1 MKLKAFIVAALALSL
16 VPAAGQQRTAPPPE
30 QKGKGSPQQRQEEV
44 VSVTTN
50 LVQVDVVVT
59 DKEDRPVTDL
69 LPEDF
74 EVFEGKKRQQI
85 TNFSYVAAGG
95 TAAGGETAGAPP
107 GVTAAPVPPA
117 PVRPEKVRRTIAI
130 VVDDLG
136 LSFESVGFVQK
147 ALRKFVEEQMQ
158 PGDQVAIIRTSGDTG
173 ALQQLTSDRRQLQ
186 AAIENVRWNPA
197 GRGGLSPFQQATD
210 QKESLATNENS
221 DDNPMRG
228 IRRTQE
234 IMDEMERE
242 RGDIYSVGTFN
253 TLGFVIN
260 GLKELPG
267 RKSIIFISE
276 AFRLFSSQGRNL
288 TLMQLLRRLTDQA
301 NLASTVIYTLDAS
314 GLQDQNLNAADKV
327 TGTGY
332 LFDKRILTNGT
343 ISPGGAPGGAGRPS
357 SPPLGIQRADLGAQ
371 AEVDS
376 VAAFRRLDTLMN
388 QREHQNFESQSVLSY
403 LAQQTGGLFAR
414 NRNDLSGGL
423 QRLMEDQRGYYLI
436 GYRPEE
442 SPVDPA
448 TGQRRFHDITVKVGR
463 PGLRVRAR
471 AGYYGLT
478 DESGRPAR
486 RTREEQLA
494 AALVSPF
501 SAGGVGL
508 RLTSLF
514 GSEEGKGSFLRSL
527 LHIDAR
533 DLTFSDEPDG
543 SHNAAIDLV
552 AVNFGDN
559 GRVIDQF
566 SHAHTI
572 SLRGDAY
579 QQALQNGLVFNFDF
593 PVKEAGAYQMRV
605 AVRDSASARVGS
617 ARQFVEVPDVS
628 KNYLTLSGLIVKG
641 VTPSVV
647 KMAPGGGVPAGQQ
660 VAAGAVATADDPQA
674 DPAVRRLRQGMM
686 LDYRYAIYNA
696 QLDPATNRPQLTTQ
710 MRLFRDGKEVFTG
723 RVLPF
728 DPGSQTDMKRLG
740 AGGRLRL
747 GSELIPG
754 DYFLQ
759 VLVTDALAKGKNR
772 TATQWIN
779 FEIVN

>member
-1 MKLKAFIVAALALSL
+1 MKLKAIIATALALSF

-30 QKGKGSPQQRQEEV
+30 PKGKGTPQQQEEV
-44 VSVTTN
+44 VTVTTN

-59 DKEDRPVTDL
+59 DKEDKPVTDL

-85 TNFSYVAAGG
+85 TNFSFIATGGAAAGAS
-95 TAAGGETAGAPP
+95 TASSSPAGVKATA
-107 GVTAAPVPPA
+107 VPPA
-117 PVRPEKVRRTIAI
+117 PIRPEQVRRTVAI

-136 LSFESVGFVQK
+136 LSFESVGYVQK

-173 ALQQLTSDRRQLQ
+173 ALQQITSDRRQLQ

-210 QKESLATNENS
+210 QKESLGVNENS

-228 IRRTQE
+228 IRKSQE
-234 IMDEMERE
+234 FMDQMERE
-242 RGDIYSVGTFN
+242 RGDIYAVGTFN

-276 AFRLFSSQGRNL
+276 SFRLFSSQGRNL

-314 GLQDQNLNAADKV
+314 GLQDQNLNASDKV
-327 TGTGY
+327 AGTGY
-332 LFDKRILTNGT
+332 LFDKRILTSGT
-343 ISPGGAPGGAGRPS
+343 VSPGAGAGPAGRPS
-357 SPPLGIQRADLGAQ
+357 SPQLGVQRADLGAQ

-376 VAAFRRLDTLMN
+376 VAAFRRLDALAS
-388 QREHQNFESQSVLSY
+388 QREQQTFESQSVLSF

-423 QRLMEDQRGYYLI
+423 QRMMNDQSGYYLI
-436 GYRPEE
+436 GYRPEQQ
-442 SPVDPA
+442 PIDPA

-501 SAGGVGL
+501 NAGGVGL

-527 LHIDAR
+527 LHIEAR
-533 DLTFSDEPDG
+533 DLTFSDESDG
-543 SHNAAIDLV
+543 GHNAAIDLI

-566 SHAHTI
+566 SHTHTI

-628 KNYLTLSGLIVKG
+628 KNYLALSGLIVKG
-641 VTPSVV
+641 LTPSVV
-647 KMAPGGGVPAGQQ
+647 KTAPGDGLPAGTQ
-660 VAAGAVATADDPQA
+660 AAGAVAAADDPQA

-728 DPGSQTDMKRLG
+728 DPGKQTDMKRLG

-759 VLVTDALAKGKNR
+759 IMVTDALTKGKNR
-772 TATQWIN
+772 TATQWID